1 MEVQMAG
8 FPCSHRLRAAL
19 LWRRRWEE
27 SFQSCRPSHIAQ
39 PAQKATDTDLWSLTP
54 WASCQFTVPSPT
66 PAASLLCSTPCT
78 TTWFILPPPS
88 SSSPSPSR
96 KSQGYTKVE
105 RIVKW
110 SPIYHKPTTQLQ
122 QWSIHGQ
129 SCFNFIPTYFHL
141 HSSSVILLGW
151 FWSKFQIS
159 FNL

>member
-8 FPCSHRLRAAL
+8 FSCSHRLRAAL
-19 LWRRRWEE
+19 LLRRRWEE
-27 SFQSCRPSHIAQ
+27 SFQSYRPSRTAQ
-39 PAQKATDTDLWSLTP
+39 PARKAAGADLWSLTP
-54 WASCQFTVPSPT
+54 WASCQFTVPNPT

-88 SSSPSPSR
+88 SSSPSR

-122 QWSIHGQ
+122 QLSIHGQ

-141 HSSSVILLGW
+141 HSSSLILLGW